1 MEENYMVLQEFLS
14 YPIAN
19 SDAVFNRFRW
29 LEINENREVVYR
41 ENLRNQKERF
51 LYIEG
56 NLSDKVVLVAHADTV
71 WDESYIHRELKQT
84 ITMTGDVIRGT
95 NPLCGI
101 GADDRAGCAIL
112 WLLRNSG
119 HSILITDGEEH
130 GRQGSNWLMN
140 NHTDIA
146 DRLNNHQFIIQ
157 FDRRNAC
164 DFKCYTVGTDKFRAF
179 IKQQTG
185 YQNADNTPGV
195 TDIVTLCRDIC
206 GVNFSIGYYNE
217 HSTEECIN
225 VREWIHTYNKINL
238 VLQSPNLQR
247 FEL

>member
-1 MEENYMVLQEFLS
+1 MEANIKVLQEFLS

-56 NLSDKVVLVAHADTV
+56 NRSDKVVLVAHADTV
-71 WDESYIHRELKQT
+71 WDESYIYRELQQT
-84 ITMTGDVIRGT
+84 ITMDGDVIRGT
-95 NPLCGI
+95 NPECGI

-130 GRQGSNWLMN
+130 GRIGSTWLMN
-140 NHTDIA
+140 NHTDMA
-146 DRLNNHQFIIQ
+146 DRLNNHQFMIQ
-157 FDRRNAC
+157 FDRRNAR
-164 DFKCYTVGTDKFRAF
+164 DFKCYTVGTDEFRAF
-179 IKQQTG
+179 IQKEIG
-185 YQNADNTPGV
+185 YTEPDRNAF